1 MGKSLRRWDLARSKT
16 SSQVESSAWT
26 SGVIWNTNGFPNP
39 VGRFSKT
46 SLLSMKAFNAFSC
59 SGNSLVTPK
68 TRQAFSMMAFSFSA
82 ILDLYLPAQSHSSH
96 SSLLRK
102 CNVHSDWIKF
112 TKPYD
117 VMDTALNKV
126 HQTGKG
132 ESAWQKPRT
141 TWTVW
146 ESGYREVGFKVRS
159 LQTSPAF
166 MARDPFLEGPKKVLH
181 WKAIAKSRTLWLKS
195 CFIHIFS
202 MSTEVSF
209 IREVTGV
216 YSSLFLDTNELRM
229 ALRA

>member
-68 TRQAFSMMAFSFSA
+68 TRQAFSMMAFTFFA
-82 ILDLYLPAQSHSSH
+82 ILDLYLPAQSHFSH

-112 TKPYD
+112 TKRYD
-117 VMDTALNKV
+117 VMNTALNEV

-141 TWTVW
+141 TWTIW
-146 ESGYREVGFKVRS
+146 ESGYGRGDTVLCYWARYFTHS
-159 LQTSPAF
+159 AF
-166 MARDPFLEGPKKVLH
+166 L
-181 WKAIAKSRTLWLKS
+181 
-195 CFIHIFS
+195 
-202 MSTEVSF
+202 
-209 IREVTGV
+209 
-216 YSSLFLDTNELRM
+216 
-229 ALRA
+229 